1 MGKLPGKIALITGGA
16 RGIGKAFASR
26 YVREGATVII
36 ADINLAQA
44 TKTATEIGKNVSAI
58 FVDVTDKGSI
68 QSCVDTVI
76 QKYGRIDIVINNA
89 GVFSASAITDITES
103 EYQRVFNVNVFGTL
117 FMTQTVAKYMIGQNI
132 KGKIINMAS
141 QAGRRGEPLVAV
153 YCASKSA
160 VISLTQSAGLN
171 LIQYGINVN
180 AISPGVVDGEH
191 WDSVDAYFAKLENKP
206 LGQKKQQVGASV
218 PYGRMG
224 TADDLSGMAVFLA
237 SEDAD
242 YVVAQTYNVDGGNW
256 LN

>member
-1 MGKLPGKIALITGGA
+1 MY
-16 RGIGKAFASR
+16 RR
-26 YVREGATVII
+26 GATVVI

-58 FVDVTDKGSI
+58 FVDVTDKVSI

-180 AISPGVVDGEH
+180 AISPGVVDGGT
-191 WDSVDAYFAKLENKP
+191 
-206 LGQKKQQVGASV
+206 LGQCGCIFCQIRKQTTGTKKNN
-218 PYGRMG
+218 R
-224 TADDLSGMAVFLA
+224 
-237 SEDAD
+237 
-242 YVVAQTYNVDGGNW
+242 
-256 LN
+256 